1 LLFPELWKTVASY
14 TESRLC
20 VCRKGG
26 IPFALRWI
34 EDARMGAELS
44 KTQRKLRQQFEENR
58 IQFILTELDTATT
71 FCELALS
78 STNAEKTRRNTANA
92 YSGYET
98 ALRIAKKAL
107 FSRGR

>member
-1 LLFPELWKTVASY
+1 
-14 TESRLC
+14 
-20 VCRKGG
+20 
-26 IPFALRWI
+26 
-34 EDARMGAELS
+34 MGAELS

-71 FCELALS
+71 FCEVALS

-92 YSGYET
+92 YTGYET

-107 FSRGR
+107 LQGKAKEEFGRKVGHLRDLLKHLGQEV